1 MRNQLIKHAE
11 KLRFALVGSANTV
24 IDFGLLFGLVFLGL
38 DKIAANFIST
48 GTAFVFSYFFNKS
61 YTFKFTGKAS
71 KRQFALF
78 LSITIFGLWV
88 LQPIVIYSVS
98 LALGGLGIQ
107 NALVLLI
114 AKLLATAV
122 TLVWNYVLYKKYV
135 FRSNK

>member
-11 KLRFALVGSANTV
+11 KLRFAIVGSANTV

-38 DKIAANFIST
+38 DKIPANFIST

-61 YTFKFTGKAS
+61 YTFKSTDKAS

-78 LSITIFGLWV
+78 LIITIVGLWV
-88 LQPIVIYSVS
+88 LQPIVIYFVS
-98 LALGGLGIQ
+98 IALGGLGIQ
-107 NALVLLI
+107 SALVLLI

-122 TLVWNYVLYKKYV
+122 TLVWNYILYKKYV

>member
-78 LSITIFGLWV
+78 LIITIFGLWV

-107 NALVLLI
+107 NALILLI